1 MERSTGTINL
11 EHYIICL
18 AAAIQSF
25 LSDTILHV
33 WSNCLL
39 ISELFFT
46 RQGIKLMP
54 EGVNKCCFI
63 FLPERMITGTNN
75 SVLWGFS

>member
-1 MERSTGTINL
+1 MERSTGAISV

-39 ISELFFT
+39 ISELFL
-46 RQGIKLMP
+46 QDKAS
-54 EGVNKCCFI
+54 
-63 FLPERMITGTNN
+63 N
-75 SVLWGFS
+75 SCQKVLISVVLFSCLKE